1 MNLSANLATFWR
13 TLEGEL
19 VYQYHW
25 LTMKTARW
33 QVEGAANLQAAREN
47 GRPILFALWHGQIA
61 LLFMYGHRF
70 FEPAK
75 FTLVAVGDERHDILG
90 RLGSR
95 IGVKTHA
102 VDMQGNPVAAGR
114 ATLRVIKAMKE
125 GHDSLIA
132 PDGPDGPA
140 YQPKPGVIYLAQKA
154 EAIIL
159 PLGIWTR
166 QAYQR
171 QRWDH
176 YLVPYPFAQCHMVF
190 GTPILAHKDDDS
202 EALMTQVT
210 AVLHAARTRAQQLAG
225 ITPWR

>member
-1 MNLSANLATFWR
+1 MSNNLATFWR
-13 TLEGEL
+13 KLEGEI

-33 QVEGAANLQAAREN
+33 QVEGAAHLATAQNS
-47 GRPILFALWHGQIA
+47 GRPVLFTTWHGQLA

-75 FTLVAVGDERHDILG
+75 FTLVVVGDERHDILG

-95 IGVKTHA
+95 IGVQTHA
-102 VDMQGNPVAAGR
+102 VDMLGNPVAAGR
-114 ATLRVIKAMKE
+114 ATLRVIKAMK
-125 GHDSLIA
+125 GGQDSLIA

-140 YQPKPGVIYLAQKA
+140 YEPKAGVIYLAQKA

-159 PLGIWTR
+159 PMGLWTQ
-166 QAYQR
+166 QAYLR
-171 QRWDH
+171 KRWDH
-176 YLVPYPFAQCHMVF
+176 YIVPAPFAQTQMVF
-190 GTPILAHKDDDS
+190 GSPIPVNKGDDS
-202 EALMTQVT
+202 DVLMAQVTEAL
-210 AVLHAARTRAQQLAG
+210 HSARERAQELVG